1 MDNITVNGTNESENK
16 VDIGEQKEENNDI
29 PIIIEK
35 KPCKKCEHNS
45 TAQLESL
52 RRGREKM
59 LEKNRKKREEKMIKN
74 DAVSQNVLKLLEQCN
89 MIEK

>member
-1 MDNITVNGTNESENK
+1 MDNITFNRTNESENK

-35 KPCKKCEHNS
+35 KPRKKREHNS
-45 TAQLESL
+45 TAQLEPL

-59 LEKNRKKREEKMIKN
+59 LEKIEKREKK
-74 DAVSQNVLKLLEQCN
+74 K
-89 MIEK
+89 

>member
-1 MDNITVNGTNESENK
+1 MDNITVNETNESENK

-35 KPCKKCEHNS
+35 KSRKKREHNS

-59 LEKNRKKREEKMIKN
+59 LEINRKKKEGKMIKN
-74 DAVSQNVLKLLEQCN
+74 DVVSQNALKLLE
-89 MIEK
+89 